1 MAGEHRINRL
11 LILGIGSVLGI
22 YACVQAAA
30 EETDGIAGE
39 IHRILL
45 EEAVRASVP
54 GMVYE
59 PGEQRTA
66 GAWVIAA
73 RPWRLIPIGDLCR
86 GETVCGYRGGRSGNL

>member
-30 EETDGIAGE
+30 EETDGIEEE

-66 GAWVIAA
+66 GAWVMQQAM
-73 RPWRLIPIGDLCR
+73 RLIPSAPMQR
-86 GETVCGYRGGRSGNL
+86 GNCQWIPRWKIWKPMR